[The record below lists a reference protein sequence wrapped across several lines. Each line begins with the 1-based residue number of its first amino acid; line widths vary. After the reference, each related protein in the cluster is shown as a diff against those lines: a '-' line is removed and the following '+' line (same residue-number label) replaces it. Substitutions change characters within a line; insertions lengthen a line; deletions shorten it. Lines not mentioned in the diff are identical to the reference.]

1 MSPSTGD
8 EVELG
13 ATSPSIGSAD
23 SPRTLQRYW
32 RLALA
37 AVLALLAWSA
47 FRNEYGYIP
56 LLSDIDLA
64 IHEFGHML
72 FMPFGIQFLGNTM
85 MILGGSLTQVAFPL
99 IFFGYFL
106 RKHDDAPRRD
116 VFAAMVCLWWS
127 GINLLSVAIYCADS
141 RAGKLMLLDESTG
154 QESDGHD
161 WNNLLTPWGLL
172 ERHRHCAVDARDRLA
187 GVRREHHH
195 RSLERATTTA
205 RATRR
210 GSGDLMLRAYRFGSA
225 VAIVMER
232 VRPKSYLTSQSDK
245 TSHSG
250 SLRSLSILAP
260 ANTSGRNIM
269 IRRASIRSLFRMC
282 TRRIPFSDSTSS
294 TSPTGVFPVP

>member
-1 MSPSTGD
+1 M
-8 EVELG
+8 G
-13 ATSPSIGSAD
+13 ASSFSIGSSD
-23 SPRTLQRYW
+23 SPRTLQSYA

-37 AVLALLAWSA
+37 GVLAWLAWIA
-47 FRNEYGYIP
+47 FRDELGYIP

-141 RAGKLMLLDESTG
+141 RAGQLMLIDGSTG

-161 WNNLLTPWGLL
+161 WNNLLTRWGLL
-172 ERHRHCAVDARDRLA
+172 EHDTTIARWMRAIAFLVCVGSIIVAVWSELQRP
-187 GVRREHHH
+187 REQAAEA
-195 RSLERATTTA
+195 LET
-205 RATRR
+205 
-210 GSGDLMLRAYRFGSA
+210 
-225 VAIVMER
+225 
-232 VRPKSYLTSQSDK
+232 
-245 TSHSG
+245 
-250 SLRSLSILAP
+250 
-260 ANTSGRNIM
+260 
-269 IRRASIRSLFRMC
+269 
-282 TRRIPFSDSTSS
+282 
-294 TSPTGVFPVP
+294 

>member
-1 MSPSTGD
+1 MFPSSRD
-8 EVELG
+8 EINPTA
-13 ATSPSIGSAD
+13 ATSSSVGSTDTA
-23 SPRTLQRYW
+23 SSFQRYA

-37 AVLALLAWSA
+37 VVLALLEWSA

-141 RAGKLMLLDESTG
+141 RAGQLMLIDGSTG

-161 WNNLLTPWGLL
+161 WNNLLTRWGLL
-172 ERHRHCAVDARDRLA
+172 QHDTGIAR
-187 GVRREHHH
+187 GM
-195 RSLERATTTA
+195 RAIA
-205 RATRR
+205 W
-210 GSGDLMLRAYRFGSA
+210 L
-225 VAIVMER
+225 VCV
-232 VRPKSYLTSQSDK
+232 
-245 TSHSG
+245 
-250 SLRSLSILAP
+250 
-260 ANTSGRNIM
+260 
-269 IRRASIRSLFRMC
+269 ASIIVAVWSALQQPRDEVSLVK
-282 TRRIPFSDSTSS
+282 PSS
-294 TSPTGVFPVP
+294 TRGLGDE

>member
-1 MSPSTGD
+1 M
-8 EVELG
+8 G
-13 ATSPSIGSAD
+13 ATSSSVGSSD
-23 SPRTLQRYW
+23 SPRAIQSYAS
-32 RLALA
+32 LALGG
-37 AVLALLAWSA
+37 LLAWLAFTA

-141 RAGKLMLLDESTG
+141 RAGQLMLIDGSTG

-161 WNNLLTPWGLL
+161 WNNLLTRWGLL
-172 ERHRHCAVDARDRLA
+172 QHDIGIARGMRAIAWLVCVGSIIVAVWSALQLT
-187 GVRREHHH
+187 REQPGKAAE
-195 RSLERATTTA
+195 S
-205 RATRR
+205 
-210 GSGDLMLRAYRFGSA
+210 
-225 VAIVMER
+225 
-232 VRPKSYLTSQSDK
+232 
-245 TSHSG
+245 
-250 SLRSLSILAP
+250 
-260 ANTSGRNIM
+260 
-269 IRRASIRSLFRMC
+269 
-282 TRRIPFSDSTSS
+282 
-294 TSPTGVFPVP
+294 